1 MNRISNDK
9 PNLIKLNKSLKK
21 NRQKRLFKN
30 YQILLILLSFLILL
44 YHFFFHLIAEKTN
57 KEIISNSMILLN
69 FKNYFA
75 IYNFIFSSILSL
87 VCVSVY
93 SRGKECVSTI
103 QLFEDYYN
111 ERNSN
116 KKINLVSFVSDN
128 NRILSMQISKLK
140 YSISQALLTNPDK
153 DIDILINSP
162 MTYYFVV
169 QYITKNEIKIELNP
183 QNIIFLEAI
192 DYMTNAHLIISSNI
206 EFSNNIVYIIDQSS
220 LRTKTPFNHIRA
232 EKELTEYQNNYYFL
246 ILNYQIFLHKL
257 SVVNFNLINKSNMK
271 KGTYISIAQIY
282 SIINFIL
289 YLSLHIFIYF
299 YIYRYYKML
308 ADLLNGAEK
317 KLNLKNNN
325 ISVKDMFVQ
334 KILKLKILILLFK
347 QDLYPAIV
355 DLNLIYDNYKKFIE
369 EKNKENEKYLKK
381 EKYSA
386 DINPIEN
393 TNNNIKI
400 NYIKNSGN
408 NKIYFYSI
416 IIALIYSF
424 CLLFSIFS
432 LWENYYLVCN
442 RIQKLIVIHG
452 NLSDDT
458 YKFVNYYQLMVY
470 LNLTIEDINKAE
482 KYNTSN
488 GEDIFSNI
496 YNDIEELYRAN
507 KLRNK
512 LGHYNLENIDSYFNF
527 NCSSYYEFLFKTNE
541 FLITQD
547 KIYKKFL
554 QDICEES
561 NIFKINNYKQIF
573 SMQLENIQIGMNEL
587 NNTSY
592 DGLISNFFEPKFP
605 RIVLSFLIVYHF
617 AFQILGFQLQRNSY
631 QKMSLLLI
639 YNSNVGIV
647 LVYITSI
654 FFILMIIFFY
664 VIKVNNDYKKISE
677 LKKVF
682 KVCNKNA

>member
-21 NRQKRLFKN
+21 NKQKRLFKN

-87 VCVSVY
+87 VCVSVD

-246 ILNYQIFLHKL
+246 ILNYQIFLQKL
-257 SVVNFNLINKSNMK
+257 SDVNLNLAIKSNIK
-271 KGTYISIAQIY
+271 KEIYISIA
-282 SIINFIL
+282 
-289 YLSLHIFIYF
+289 
-299 YIYRYYKML
+299 
-308 ADLLNGAEK
+308 
-317 KLNLKNNN
+317 
-325 ISVKDMFVQ
+325 
-334 KILKLKILILLFK
+334 
-347 QDLYPAIV
+347 
-355 DLNLIYDNYKKFIE
+355 
-369 EKNKENEKYLKK
+369 
-381 EKYSA
+381 
-386 DINPIEN
+386 
-393 TNNNIKI
+393 
-400 NYIKNSGN
+400 
-408 NKIYFYSI
+408 
-416 IIALIYSF
+416 
-424 CLLFSIFS
+424 
-432 LWENYYLVCN
+432 
-442 RIQKLIVIHG
+442 
-452 NLSDDT
+452 
-458 YKFVNYYQLMVY
+458 
-470 LNLTIEDINKAE
+470 
-482 KYNTSN
+482 
-488 GEDIFSNI
+488 
-496 YNDIEELYRAN
+496 
-507 KLRNK
+507 
-512 LGHYNLENIDSYFNF
+512 
-527 NCSSYYEFLFKTNE
+527 
-541 FLITQD
+541 
-547 KIYKKFL
+547 
-554 QDICEES
+554 
-561 NIFKINNYKQIF
+561 
-573 SMQLENIQIGMNEL
+573 
-587 NNTSY
+587 
-592 DGLISNFFEPKFP
+592 
-605 RIVLSFLIVYHF
+605 
-617 AFQILGFQLQRNSY
+617 
-631 QKMSLLLI
+631 
-639 YNSNVGIV
+639 
-647 LVYITSI
+647 
-654 FFILMIIFFY
+654 
-664 VIKVNNDYKKISE
+664 
-677 LKKVF
+677 
-682 KVCNKNA
+682 

>member
-246 ILNYQIFLHKL
+246 ILNYQIFLQKL
-257 SVVNFNLINKSNMK
+257 SDVNLNLAIKSNIK
-271 KGTYISIAQIY
+271 KEIYISIA
-282 SIINFIL
+282 
-289 YLSLHIFIYF
+289 
-299 YIYRYYKML
+299 
-308 ADLLNGAEK
+308 
-317 KLNLKNNN
+317 
-325 ISVKDMFVQ
+325 
-334 KILKLKILILLFK
+334 
-347 QDLYPAIV
+347 
-355 DLNLIYDNYKKFIE
+355 
-369 EKNKENEKYLKK
+369 
-381 EKYSA
+381 
-386 DINPIEN
+386 
-393 TNNNIKI
+393 
-400 NYIKNSGN
+400 
-408 NKIYFYSI
+408 
-416 IIALIYSF
+416 
-424 CLLFSIFS
+424 
-432 LWENYYLVCN
+432 
-442 RIQKLIVIHG
+442 
-452 NLSDDT
+452 
-458 YKFVNYYQLMVY
+458 
-470 LNLTIEDINKAE
+470 
-482 KYNTSN
+482 
-488 GEDIFSNI
+488 
-496 YNDIEELYRAN
+496 
-507 KLRNK
+507 
-512 LGHYNLENIDSYFNF
+512 
-527 NCSSYYEFLFKTNE
+527 
-541 FLITQD
+541 
-547 KIYKKFL
+547 
-554 QDICEES
+554 
-561 NIFKINNYKQIF
+561 
-573 SMQLENIQIGMNEL
+573 
-587 NNTSY
+587 
-592 DGLISNFFEPKFP
+592 
-605 RIVLSFLIVYHF
+605 
-617 AFQILGFQLQRNSY
+617 
-631 QKMSLLLI
+631 
-639 YNSNVGIV
+639 
-647 LVYITSI
+647 
-654 FFILMIIFFY
+654 
-664 VIKVNNDYKKISE
+664 
-677 LKKVF
+677 
-682 KVCNKNA
+682 